1 MCWLMGRFAQQ
12 RFYDPPPGTGYLRAN
27 VGDEVRILYIGA
39 TATED
44 EGWLYARRMSGPLD
58 DDLECKGLLAE
69 DSVAAATKETG
80 SRVAPM
86 DELACSRAWGL
97 EAGKETWLRVGAMVC
112 TTKALRSMV
121 SGELCA
127 DVGDYFQVLLIGG
140 MGTAEEGWLY
150 GRKLRG
156 FGEDS
161 GKCRGWL
168 RAQAVGPVL
177 WEA

>member
-1 MCWLMGRFAQQ
+1 MVWFAQQ
-12 RFYDPPPGTGYLRAN
+12 RFYAPHGTGYLRAN

-58 DDLECKGLLAE
+58 DDLDCKGLPAE
-69 DSVAAATKETG
+69 ESVVAATKATG

-86 DELACSRAWGL
+86 DELACSRPWGL

-112 TTKALRSMV
+112 TTKALRDMV

-127 DVGDYFQVLLIGG
+127 DVGDYVHVLFIGG
-140 MGTAEEGWLY
+140 MGTAEEGWLC
-150 GRKLRG
+150 GRKLR
-156 FGEDS
+156 
-161 GKCRGWL
+161 
-168 RAQAVGPVL
+168 
-177 WEA
+177 